1 MTGPQS
7 HVYYGS
13 GYGLEPRS
21 THEASRLTPHQH
33 QSVRRGQSLNR
44 WEAAIYT
51 LDDMMN
57 GKATLS
63 EFLAKVGQ
71 PQRSEA
77 AANTFLNVSEDG
89 YVTASNGRSVNIRP
103 LFTDEAL
110 YIFVEIRR
118 QQIVLGIS

>member
-13 GYGLEPRS
+13 DNGLEPRS
-21 THEASRLTPHQH
+21 THEASRSTLHQH
-33 QSVRRGQSLNR
+33 QSVRRGQALNLR
-44 WEAAIYT
+44 EAAIYT

-57 GKATLS
+57 GKATLN
-63 EFLAKVGQ
+63 EFFAKVGQ

-77 AANTFLNVSEDG
+77 AANTLLNVSEDG
-89 YVTASNGRSVNIRP
+89 YVIASNGRSVNIRP

-118 QQIVLGIS
+118 QQVVLGIS